1 MTATEPASG
10 PATNPASGRSA
21 GQAIVETLARRGVR
35 RFYTVPGE
43 SFLEV
48 LDAVEQTPGL
58 QLISTRHESG
68 AAFMAEAEGK
78 LTGRPAVAMG
88 TRAVGASNLMIGVQT
103 AWEDSTPMIV
113 LCGQVESNTLGRR
126 AFQEVDLPTFF
137 GSVSVHG
144 ETLHDPARAGE
155 AAARA
160 HWAATTARPGPA
172 VLALPAD
179 ILGRPAPD
187 GARELAPGRSAPV
200 GPDPAAAAEI
210 ATLLREARRP
220 VMILGQGAQGAWDA
234 VHALAERYGLGVYT
248 AFRRQDTFRND
259 HPNYLGH
266 LTLRTAPELV
276 RPLQQADVVLALG
289 TRLGDTTSQ
298 DFTLPAPGAAV
309 IHVDLDP
316 RALRTPVTLAWSVR
330 ADVEACARALL
341 ELPVASPRD
350 WSAEH
355 GVYLTGSTVPDLAA
369 SSSGGV
375 HPAAVIAALAR
386 HLPADTIVTNDAG
399 NFSVFAHR
407 YWRFTHPRSQLGPI
421 SGAMGYGL
429 PAAIGAGLAEPGR
442 SVVAL
447 AGDGGF
453 LMTAVELETAVRH
466 GVPVLCVVFVNRSYA
481 TIAMHQA
488 RRFARTAGT
497 DIGAVDIAGLARALG
512 ADGLDVTAADQLDD
526 ALAVAAR
533 FDRPRVIAVH
543 TDPDV
548 LVPGVSMSSLVRA
561 GPSRSPG
568 QQRP

>member
-1 MTATEPASG
+1 MTATS
-10 PATNPASGRSA
+10 RSA

-88 TRAVGASNLMIGVQT
+88 TRAVGAANLMIGVQT
-103 AWEDSTPMIV
+103 AWEDATPMIV
-113 LCGQVESNTLGRR
+113 LCGQVDSASLGRN

-137 GSVSVHG
+137 GPVSVHG

-179 ILGRPAPD
+179 VLAGQVPD
-187 GARELAPGRSAPV
+187 AARELTPGRRALV
-200 GPDPAAAAEI
+200 GPDPTAAAEI
-210 ATLLREARRP
+210 AALLRGARRP
-220 VMILGQGAQGAWDA
+220 VMILGQGAQGPQGVWEA
-234 VHALAERYGLGVYT
+234 VHDLAEHYGLGVYT
-248 AFRRQDTFRND
+248 AFRRQDAFRND
-259 HPNYLGH
+259 HPHYLGH

-276 RPLQQADVVLALG
+276 RPLQRADVVLALG

-298 DFTLPAPGAAV
+298 DFALPGPGAAV

-316 RALRTPVTLAWSVR
+316 RALRAPVTLAWSVR
-330 ADVEACARALL
+330 ADVEAFARALL
-341 ELPVASPRD
+341 ALPATPVRN

-355 GVYLTGSTVPDLAA
+355 QVYLTGSTVPDLA
-369 SSSGGV
+369 SSPGGV
-375 HPAAVIAALAR
+375 HPAAVIGALAR
-386 HLPADTIVTNDAG
+386 HLPSDVVVTNDAG

-407 YWRFTHPRSQLGPI
+407 YWRFTHPRSQLGPV

-442 SVVAL
+442 PVVAL

-497 DIGAVDIAGLARALG
+497 DIGAVDVAGLARALG

-526 ALAVAAR
+526 ALAAAAR

-548 LVPGVSMSSLVRA
+548 LVPGVSMTSLLA
-561 GPSRSPG
+561 GAG
-568 QQRP
+568 G